1 MKRKYGV
8 VAGCLCLAIAAGAA
22 AAFFSGQPGTQSQG
36 LSRGIVAWLF
46 GLFGQEPTP
55 ETLGVVNYFLRRGA
69 HLFLYFC
76 MGLGLCGALQ
86 WQRKVQAWLPAMALG
101 VVFAAT
107 DEYHQLFSGGRTG
120 KPTDVLLDACGLAI
134 GCGASF
140 LVRRFYNRRHN
151 SCFFCFDFVEVCLLA
166 RIFSDKGKG

>member
-1 MKRKYGV
+1 MKRKYGAL
-8 VAGCLCLAIAAGAA
+8 AGCLCLAIAAGAA

-76 MGLGLCGALQ
+76 MGLGLCGAFQ
-86 WQRKVQAWLPAMALG
+86 WQKRVPAWLPALVLG
-101 VVFAAT
+101 AIFAAT
-107 DEYHQLFSGGRTG
+107 DEFHQLFTGRTAMV
-120 KPTDVLLDACGLAI
+120 KDVVLDSCCVALGCLVACLA
-134 GCGASF
+134 
-140 LVRRFYNRRHN
+140 VRMARRKHPPK
-151 SCFFCFDFVEVCLLA
+151 D
-166 RIFSDKGKG
+166 

>member
-1 MKRKYGV
+1 MKRKYGAL
-8 VAGCLCLAIAAGAA
+8 AGCLCLAIAAGAA

-76 MGLGLCGALQ
+76 MGLGLCGAFQ
-86 WQRKVQAWLPAMALG
+86 WQRKVPAWLPAMALG
-101 VVFAAT
+101 VAFAAT

-120 KPTDVLLDACGLAI
+120 KLTDVLLDACGLAI

-140 LVRRFYNRRHN
+140 LVCRFYNRRHH
-151 SCFFCFDFVEVCLLA
+151 S
-166 RIFSDKGKG
+166 

>member
-36 LSRGIVAWLF
+36 LSHGIVAWLF

-120 KPTDVLLDACGLAI
+120 KPTDVLLDACGLAA
-134 GCGASF
+134 GCGVAY
-140 LVRRFYNRRHN
+140 LLRWLWKRRQQP
-151 SCFFCFDFVEVCLLA
+151 
-166 RIFSDKGKG
+166 

>member
-36 LSRGIVAWLF
+36 LSREIVAWLF
-46 GLFGQEPTP
+46 SLLGQEPTP
-55 ETLGVVNYFLRRGA
+55 EMLGVVNYFLRRGA

-120 KPTDVLLDACGLAI
+120 KPTDVILDACGLAL
-134 GCGASF
+134 GCGLSY
-140 LVRRFYNRRHN
+140 LIRRIYSKRHN
-151 SCFFCFDFVEVCLLA
+151 S
-166 RIFSDKGKG
+166 